1 MLRKSSGI
9 MLEANLNLITSYA
22 IIGPDG
28 TYTGND
34 SQSDVKSS
42 PGMGLNFFKQ
52 FGGAQKKVTRGS

>member
-1 MLRKSSGI
+1 MLDTK
-9 MLEANLNLITSYA
+9 LNIITSYA

-28 TYTGND
+28 TYTGNG
-34 SQSDVKSS
+34 SQSDVKSP

>member
-1 MLRKSSGI
+1 
-9 MLEANLNLITSYA
+9 MLEANLNIITSYA

-42 PGMGLNFFKQ
+42 SGMGLNFFKQ